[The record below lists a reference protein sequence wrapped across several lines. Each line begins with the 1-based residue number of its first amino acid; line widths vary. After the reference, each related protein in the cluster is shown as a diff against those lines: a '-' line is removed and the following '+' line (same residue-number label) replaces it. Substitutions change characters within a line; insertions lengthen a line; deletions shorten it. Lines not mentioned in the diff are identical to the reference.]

1 MIMARD
7 RNGKA
12 IPATRDANGCCP
24 EAFCPCCK
32 KRMMARVGNVRRPHW
47 AHESGERCDEWWE
60 EESDWRDGWL
70 QVFSQ
75 SPNADIENVLEKN
88 GERHF
93 YDARFRDSLVAVFR
107 RTRLPPEQ
115 FVKRESFFGNMFWF
129 VEANQ
134 SEYKRLQRSFHNH
147 TIKPI
152 CGNRRCYETDNDGS
166 LPFYSRWRECHM
178 PVIFDFEQVSKG
190 RVKGLWC
197 VLPRHENY
205 RRRLLLFSR
214 TLFISRLNAEGRLLA
229 GSVDEV
235 NAKIAAREQKYKAK
249 IEPTR
254 VPFLGITADRQE
266 MSAQLENTFA
276 FEKLVDE
283 FMHQGFSRPDAERR
297 AKLKLCR
304 EPK

>member
-12 IPATRDANGCCP
+12 IPATRNANGTYP
-24 EAFCPCCK
+24 EAFCPCCR
-32 KRMMARVGNVRRPHW
+32 KRMRARVGDIRRPHW

-60 EESDWRDGWL
+60 DESDWRDGWL

-75 SPNADIENVLEKN
+75 SPNVDIENVLEKN

-93 YDARFRDSLVAVFR
+93 YDARFGNSLVAVFR

-115 FVKRESFFGNMFWF
+115 FAKREAFFGKMFWF

-134 SEYKRLQRSFHNH
+134 SEYKRLRRSFHNH
-147 TIKPI
+147 TIKSI
-152 CGNRRCYETDNDGS
+152 YGNRRCYENDETRS

-178 PVIFDFEQVSKG
+178 PVIFDFEQVSEG

-197 VLPRHENY
+197 VLPKREQV
-205 RRRLLLFSR
+205 RRILLLFTR
-214 TLFISRLNAEGRLLA
+214 TLFIKRLTVDSRLLA

-235 NAKIAAREQKYKAK
+235 NAKISEREQKCKTK
-249 IEPTR
+249 IESTR
-254 VPFLGITADRQE
+254 VPFLGAVDKQK
-266 MSAQLENTFA
+266 MSAQLENAAEFGS
-276 FEKLVDE
+276 LVDE
-283 FMHQGFSRPDAERR
+283 YMRQGFSRLDAERR
-297 AKLKLCR
+297 AELSLCR
-304 EPK
+304 KVK